1 MVTGRKPDLRVLE
14 GGQKHAPPAN
24 AGPAFDDGQL
34 VAAVRAGDPRAASA
48 LYDRTRPQ
56 VDRTLRRLLG
66 ANDVDHADLAQQ
78 SMIELVYTIDRYRGE
93 CSLDV
98 WTSTIT
104 AHVVYKHLR
113 HRQVERRVFAD
124 ALTGDGP
131 AAPQHPGRETAAR
144 LSAKR
149 VMDHL
154 GALDS
159 AKAWAFVLHDVHGY
173 DRREI
178 ATIMNVSVA
187 AAQTRLSRGRR
198 ELHDRLSRD
207 PELRDLFP
215 GREGTS

>member
-1 MVTGRKPDLRVLE
+1 VRRPELRLLD
-14 GGQKHAPPAN
+14 GGQKGTPVAPP
-24 AGPAFDDGQL
+24 FDDGQL

-66 ANDVDHADLAQQ
+66 AQDVDHADLAQQ
-78 SMIELVYTIDRYRGE
+78 AMIELVYTIDRYRGE

-124 ALTGDGP
+124 VLTGDGP
-131 AAPQHPGRETAAR
+131 AAPQHPGRETTAR
-144 LSAKR
+144 LTAKR
-149 VMDHL
+149 VLDHL
-154 GALDS
+154 EAIDS

-173 DRREI
+173 DLRET
-178 ATIMNVSVA
+178 AQIMGISAA
-187 AAQTRLSRGRR
+187 AAQSRLVRGRKDVHAR
-198 ELHDRLSRD
+198 IAAD
-207 PELRDLFP
+207 PELADALVK
-215 GREGTS
+215 REERA

>member
-1 MVTGRKPDLRVLE
+1 VTARKPELRVLE
-14 GGQKHAPPAN
+14 GGQKGVPAGAP
-24 AGPAFDDGQL
+24 FDDGQL

-66 ANDVDHADLAQQ
+66 AHDVDHPDLAQQ
-78 SMIELVYTIDRYRGE
+78 AMIELVYTIDRYRGE

-124 ALTGDGP
+124 VLSGDGP
-131 AAPQHPGRETAAR
+131 AGPQHPARETAAR
-144 LSAKR
+144 LTAAR
-149 VMDHL
+149 VVNHL
-154 GALDS
+154 ETLES
-159 AKAWAFVLHDVHGY
+159 SKAWAFVLHDVHGY
-173 DRREI
+173 DLREM

-198 ELHDRLSRD
+198 ELHQRLAAD
-207 PELRDLFP
+207 PELRDLLD
-215 GREGTS
+215 GREGQS

>member
-1 MVTGRKPDLRVLE
+1 MVTGRRPDLRVLE
-14 GGQKHAPPAN
+14 GGQMHAPPASV
-24 AGPAFDDGQL
+24 GPAFDDGQL

-131 AAPQHPGRETAAR
+131 AASQHPGRETAAR
-144 LSAKR
+144 MTAKR

-154 GALDS
+154 EALDS

-173 DRREI
+173 DLREI

-198 ELHDRLSRD
+198 ELHDRLARD
-207 PELRDLFP
+207 PELRDFLP

>member
-1 MVTGRKPDLRVLE
+1 VRRPELRLLD
-14 GGQKHAPPAN
+14 GGQKGTPAAPP
-24 AGPAFDDGQL
+24 FDDGQL

-66 ANDVDHADLAQQ
+66 ARDMDHADLAQQ
-78 SMIELVYTIDRYRGE
+78 AMIELVYTIDRYRGE

-124 ALTGDGP
+124 VLTGDGP
-131 AAPQHPGRETAAR
+131 AAPQHPGRETTAR
-144 LSAKR
+144 QTAKR
-149 VMDHL
+149 VLDHL
-154 GALDS
+154 EAIDS

-173 DRREI
+173 DLREM

-198 ELHDRLSRD
+198 ELHQRLEGD